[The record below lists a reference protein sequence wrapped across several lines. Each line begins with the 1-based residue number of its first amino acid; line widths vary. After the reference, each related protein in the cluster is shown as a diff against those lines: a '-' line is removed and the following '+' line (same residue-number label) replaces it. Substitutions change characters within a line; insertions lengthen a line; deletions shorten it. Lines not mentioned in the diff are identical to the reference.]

1 MSNDLLPD
9 DEVDSRPLTAAER
22 RAVRILIQREARV
35 QWFWGSVR
43 VWAGWIS
50 GAIIG
55 TWAIIE
61 IARKVLAKNF

>member
-1 MSNDLLPD
+1 MGHELLPD
-9 DEVDSRPLTAAER
+9 DEIDGRPLTMAER
-22 RAVRILIQREARV
+22 KAVRLLIQREARI

-55 TWAIIE
+55 TWALIE
-61 IARKVLAKNF
+61 IARKIVTKNF